1 MQRRSHRRH
10 CPLRAAA
17 VVATA
22 WTVLAVAVPSDAALP
37 PPGRAAVAPPDV
49 EALRLAITDLIDT
62 FGEAYPEGPSCLAR
76 LDALVTDKGMSE
88 SQRAGHLTAL
98 RRKTLLA
105 NPLLE
110 VGRLLVVKRK
120 PRGKRRGPGQEVGFP
135 SNHECNSSL
144 PRGGW
149 DNEIAILE
157 PIRPDGRLRTLYRPE
172 GGGYVGEVDL
182 HPDADRLLFTQSDA
196 TNWKVWE
203 LPLAGGGTRAGP
215 PRQVS
220 RMPDDVDAFDGCYLP
235 TGRIVFCSTA
245 SFQSIPCWHGQRW
258 VSSLYAMDSAGSRV
272 RQLCFDQDHDF
283 HPTVMPNGQIL
294 YNRWDYTGIIH
305 IYLRQLMMMNPDG
318 TGQRA
323 VYGSN
328 SWFPNSLYFTRPVPG
343 ETDRFV
349 SILSGYHGPHRMG
362 RLVLLDTA
370 RGWYRTDGIVHE
382 FPHRGTPIE
391 VSTRDHLVAG
401 HWPQFLHPW
410 PLGDPDRPVTCGK
423 YFLVSCWMHQ
433 KAQWNLYLVD
443 VFDNVVLVRSEPRYA
458 LLEPVLLAKRPTPPD
473 IPEKVDLAR
482 DDGVLYLHDVYRGP
496 GLAGVPRGTIE
507 RLRIVAYH
515 YGYRHMAGP
524 DKIGR
529 GGPWEAMRILG
540 TVPVR
545 EDGSAVFRV
554 PARVPIAFQALDS
567 DGKAVQLMRSW
578 VTLMPG
584 ETMSCV
590 GCHERLGDA
599 PEVDLP
605 QAIYGEPVEITPWH
619 GPARGFD
626 FEREVQPVLD
636 AYCVRCHDGTHKE
649 RPDLRPEDA
658 FPDYRGRMLSGLGE
672 RRLHPKMKK
681 ETGGRI
687 KYTPAYE
694 ALLPYVRRVG
704 IEDDASLLVP
714 GEYDADTS
722 PLVQMLRKHHKGV
735 HLNAEALDRIVTW
748 IDLNA
753 PCHGTWHEVHR
764 LPTDSHQR
772 RMALRKKYG
781 GPPWDPEHVPDL
793 PRPTFEVPE
802 PQAAD
807 CGKDPTVLAESVP
820 IRAPPHPGWPFDV
833 NEARRR
839 QTDAGQPRD
848 VTVDLGEG
856 AALRLVRIPSGEF
869 LMGRDGGP
877 PDERPRVAVRIAAPF
892 WMGAREVTNAQFRRF
907 DPDFDPRYYTKRHA
921 RQDDKGLP
929 LDGPDQPAV
938 RVSWHQALGFCR
950 WLSERTGR
958 RFTLPTEAQWE
969 WACRAGSDDAFHFGP
984 VDADFSKHANIGD
997 VSFGGGGP
1005 WPLGKK
1011 ITTGGVDHLALEGA
1025 HIADRRF
1032 NDRAVV
1038 TCPVGR
1044 YQANAWGLFDMH
1056 GNAAEWTR
1064 TAYRPTV
1071 WRAGDGRDDPSAG
1084 GEKVVRGGSFFD
1096 PPKRARST
1104 FRIRYA
1110 PWRRVFNVGF
1120 RVVCEADALPERLAA
1135 GDERKR

>member
-1 MQRRSHRRH
+1 MPHRRKTV
-10 CPLRAAA
+10 LGVAAA
-17 VVATA
+17 LLLVAI
-22 WTVLAVAVPSDAALP
+22 AAQAQP
-37 PPGRAAVAPPDV
+37 KDKAGGAAASPEV
-49 EALRLAITDLIDT
+49 EALRLAITDLVET
-62 FGEAYPEGPSCLAR
+62 FGDAYPEGPSCLAR
-76 LDALVTDKGMSE
+76 LDAILADEGISE
-88 SQRAGHLTAL
+88 KERANHLAAL
-98 RRKTLLA
+98 RRKALLA
-105 NPLLE
+105 NPLLDF
-110 VGRLLVVKRK
+110 GRLLLVKRK

-149 DNEIAILE
+149 DNEIAVLE
-157 PIRPDGRLRTLYRPE
+157 PVRPDGQLRTLYRPE
-172 GGGYVGEVDL
+172 GGGYVGEIDL
-182 HPDADRLLFTQSDA
+182 HPQADRLLFTQSDA

-203 LPLAGGGTRAGP
+203 LPLEGDGPRAGR
-215 PRQVS
+215 PRQIS

-235 TGRIVFCSTA
+235 DGRIVFCSTA

-258 VSSLYAMDSAGSRV
+258 VSSLYVMDSGGGNV

-283 HPTVMPNGQIL
+283 HPTVMPNGQVL

-362 RLVLLDTA
+362 RLVLLDTG

-382 FPHRGTPIE
+382 FPRRGEPIE
-391 VSTRDHLVAG
+391 VKILDRLVAG
-401 HWPQFLHPW
+401 QWPQFLHPW
-410 PLGDPDRPVTCGK
+410 PLGDPDRPATCGK
-423 YFLVSCWMHQ
+423 YFLVACWMHR
-433 KAQWNLYLVD
+433 KSQWNLYLVD
-443 VFDNVVLVRSEPRYA
+443 VFDNVVLLRSEPGYA
-458 LLEPVLLAKRPTPPD
+458 LLEPVPLAKRPTPPA
-473 IPEKVDLAR
+473 IPEKTDLAR

-507 RLRIVAYH
+507 HLRVFAYH

-554 PARVPIAFQALDS
+554 PARVPIAFQALDAK
-567 DGKAVQLMRSW
+567 GKAVQLMRSW

-636 AYCVRCHDGTHKE
+636 AYCVRCHDGTE
-649 RPDLRPEDA
+649 QDRPDLRPEDA
-658 FPDYRGRMLSGLGE
+658 FPDYQGRMLSNLG
-672 RRLHPKMKK
+672 RNRLHPKMKQ

-694 ALLPYVRRVG
+694 ALIPYLRRVG
-704 IEDDASLLVP
+704 IEDDASLLTP
-714 GEYDADTS
+714 GEYHADTS
-722 PLVQMLRKHHKGV
+722 PLVQMLRKGHQGV
-735 HLNAEALDRIVTW
+735 RLDEEAWDRIVTW

-753 PCHGTWHEVHR
+753 PCHGTWHDVHPP
-764 LPTDSHQR
+764 PTDAPER
-772 RMALRKKYG
+772 RMALRKQYG

-793 PRPTFEVPE
+793 PRPTFEKPA
-802 PQAAD
+802 PRSAKAA
-807 CGKDPTVLAESVP
+807 GHPGG
-820 IRAPPHPGWPFDV
+820 APAAAVASSSAPAGWPFDAA
-833 NEARRR
+833 EARRR
-839 QTDAGQPRD
+839 QADAGGERE
-848 VTVDLGEG
+848 VTVDLGGG
-856 AALRLVRIPSGEF
+856 AALRLVRVPAGEF

-877 PDERPRVAVRIAAPF
+877 PDERPRAAVPIAEPF
-892 WMGAREVTNAQFRRF
+892 WMGACEVTNAQFRRF

-921 RQDDKGLP
+921 RQDDKGLA

-938 RVSWHQALGFCR
+938 RVSWRQAMAFCR

-958 RFTLPTEAQWE
+958 TFTLPTEAQWE

-984 VDADFSKHANIGD
+984 TDADVAAYANLAD
-997 VSFGGGGP
+997 VSFGGGLLKNGTQ
-1005 WPLGKK
+1005 
-1011 ITTGGVDHLALEGA
+1011 TTGGVDHLRIEGA
-1025 HIADRRF
+1025 VLADRRAS
-1032 NDRAVV
+1032 DKAVV
-1038 TCPVGR
+1038 TAPVGQYR
-1044 YQANAWGLFDMH
+1044 PNPWGLFDMH

-1071 WRAGDGRDDPSAG
+1071 WRPGDGRDDPAAE

-1096 PPKRARST
+1096 PPKRCRST
-1104 FRIRYA
+1104 FRLRYA
-1110 PWRRVFNVGF
+1110 PWHRVFNVGF
-1120 RVVCEADALPERLAA
+1120 RVVCEADGLPERLAA
-1135 GDERKR
+1135 VDEGKP